1 MSESPA
7 GRAGVWS
14 ASVGSCSLS
23 IATRRTPHLAGFGP
37 GERAET
43 RAVARVPDV
52 GEGLAEKLL
61 IKPESR
67 VLLLNAPIGYAKKLQ
82 PLPEGVTITDR
93 RSQTASDVAIVFVR
107 DTGELKRLQSG
118 FASLEEDAALWVCYP
133 EGGKRAGA
141 DIDQDT
147 LRAAVESDELTE
159 VSRVAFDEKWTCVQL
174 RTQEDD

>member
-1 MSESPA
+1 MA
-7 GRAGVWS
+7 A
-14 ASVGSCSLS
+14 
-23 IATRRTPHLAGFGP
+23 I
-37 GERAET
+37 
-43 RAVARVPDV
+43 
-52 GEGLAEKLL
+52 LAEKLL

-133 EGGKRAGA
+133 EGGKKAGTDLDPEA
-141 DIDQDT
+141 LQ
-147 LRAAVESDELTE
+147 AALASDELSE
-159 VSRVAFDEKWTCVQL
+159 VSRVAFDERWTCVQF
-174 RTQEDD
+174 RTREDV